1 MVFILGRIWLLY
13 NVLFFVDIGIF
24 IGFLFIKL
32 VVFMFSEFFIIG
44 FRSFGLRGLRKLILF
59 K

>member
-32 VVFMFSEFFIIG
+32 VVFMFNEFFIIG
-44 FRSFGLRGLRKLILF
+44 FRSFGLRGLRKLI
-59 K
+59 

>member
-32 VVFMFSEFFIIG
+32 VVFMFNEFFIIG
-44 FRSFGLRGLRKLILF
+44 FWSFGLCGLRKLI
-59 K
+59 